1 LKVEI
6 SDINTARK
14 KIEIVVPS
22 EEVNSRIEKA
32 FKEVGKSAKLDGFRK
47 GKIPRNI
54 LERHFGAYA
63 REHASHEMVKEFINK
78 VLDDAKIHPVV
89 PPVVQ
94 PGQVKKDQEF
104 AFTAEIEILPPIE
117 KVDYEGVTVEVPFT
131 EVTEEAV
138 DFGLE
143 NMRMRFASLKKPDPA
158 RPAQKGDYVRVDYEA
173 RGDKGPAGG
182 EKNAAVEIGR
192 NIMPPEFE
200 DGLVGMSEGETKTIT
215 VKFPKQGGEK
225 GTGEKES
232 EEKEIITFE
241 IVMKEIKEKILP
253 NLDDEFAKDVGM
265 QNLAEVRDHLKKNI
279 VERAGNE
286 KKENARRQIM
296 KKIREKNPIDLPP
309 TLVEEQRKM
318 IIEEAKQRFAQMKIP
333 FREDQ
338 FSDEFLETAREQVH
352 DDILLQVVAD
362 SQTFKVTDEEV
373 DKYIEDWAGQL
384 GQSADKLKAALK
396 AENRMESIK
405 YRLRREKTLD
415 FLLSAATINYVNKKD
430 SEADKNAQDT
440 ASEESKSKRGES

>member
-6 SDINTARK
+6 NDINTARK

-22 EEVNSRIEKA
+22 EEVNQRIKQA
-32 FKEVGKSAKLDGFRK
+32 FKEVSKTAKLDGFRK

-54 LERHFGAYA
+54 LEKHFGAYV

-78 VLDDAKIHPVV
+78 ALDDAKIHPVV

-117 KVDYEGVTVEVPFT
+117 KVDYEGISVEVPFA

-143 NMRMRFASLKKPDPA
+143 NMRMRFATLKKPDPA
-158 RPAQKGDYVRVDYEA
+158 RPAQKGDYVRVDYDA

-182 EKNAAVEIGR
+182 EKNVAVEIGR

-215 VKFPKQGGEK
+215 VKFPKQEEK
-225 GTGEKES
+225 DSGEKEV
-232 EEKEIITFE
+232 ITFE
-241 IVMKEIKEKILP
+241 IAMKEIKEKILP

-265 QNLAEVRDHLKKNI
+265 QNLAEVRDHLKQKI
-279 VERAGNE
+279 IERAETE

-296 KKIREKNPIDLPP
+296 KKVREKNPIDLPP
-309 TLVEEQRKM
+309 TLVEEQRKL

-338 FSDEFLETAREQVH
+338 FSEEFLGTAREQVH

-362 SQTFKVTDEEV
+362 SQSIKAGDEDV
-373 DKYIEDWAGQL
+373 DKYIEDWAREM
-384 GQSADKLKAALK
+384 GQSTDKLKAALK
-396 AENRMESIK
+396 SENRMESVK

-415 FLLSAATINYVNKKD
+415 FLQSAVTINYVNKKD
-430 SEADKNAQDT
+430 SEADKNAQGT
-440 ASEESKSKRGES
+440 ASEETKPKRGES